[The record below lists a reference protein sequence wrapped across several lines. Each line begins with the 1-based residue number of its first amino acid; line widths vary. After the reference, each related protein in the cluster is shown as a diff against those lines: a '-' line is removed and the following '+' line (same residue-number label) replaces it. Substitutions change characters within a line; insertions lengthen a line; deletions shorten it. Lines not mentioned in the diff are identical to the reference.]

1 MDAIIAFLTGSGLT
15 GLIALFFNAFKGGYE
30 IRRNMFSVSAIAD
43 GNKGSWRR
51 KIFLSMKA
59 NNEQVIVLSISGVS
73 GRLLTDTGQIV
84 KRIELTKTLIA
95 HSPDWQFEI
104 DYLPDRPETQ
114 KLGRVDIFVQAETCM
129 NFRCYFSLI
138 EFQHRNHASDSKL
151 LGRTNKLKPK
161 EG

>member
-1 MDAIIAFLTGSGLT
+1 
-15 GLIALFFNAFKGGYE
+15 
-30 IRRNMFSVSAIAD
+30 MFSVSAIAD

-138 EFQHRNHASDSKL
+138 EFQNRNHASDSKL

>member
-1 MDAIIAFLTGSGLT
+1 MSELSTVISVGGIAALVT
-15 GLIALFFNAFKGGYE
+15 LFFNSFKGGYE

-138 EFQHRNHASDSKL
+138 EFQNRNHASDSKL

>member
-1 MDAIIAFLTGSGLT
+1 
-15 GLIALFFNAFKGGYE
+15 
-30 IRRNMFSVSAIAD
+30 
-43 GNKGSWRR
+43 
-51 KIFLSMKA
+51 MKA

-138 EFQHRNHASDSKL
+138 EFQNRNHASDSKL